1 MARRFFRH
9 GELPLILLT
18 LLLQKPMHG
27 YELMAELGRLFEPD
41 YTPSPGSVY
50 PAIDALEA
58 EGLVLG
64 DDADGKTTYAITDV
78 GRSAIA
84 KRTHVLAAIELRTGA
99 RLRPNDAAEAALERF
114 VVRVRPFAAAVP
126 IETLDEIFEVAVA
139 RIEEVSKQ
147 KEASNEGGRL

>member
-1 MARRFFRH
+1 MARRFFKH

-18 LLLQKPMHG
+18 LLLQRPMHG

-58 EGLVLG
+58 EGLIVG
-64 DDADGKTTYAITDV
+64 EDVDGKTTYAITDV
-78 GRSAIA
+78 GRSAVA

-114 VVRVRPFAAAVP
+114 VVRVRPFAGAVP
-126 IETLDEIFEVAVA
+126 AETLDEIFEATVA
-139 RIEEVSKQ
+139 RIEELSKR
-147 KEASNEGGRL
+147 EAKANEGGRL